1 VHNLAVRKTQT
12 AFTDAGEGP
21 AILLL
26 HGYPFDRSMWHEQVE
41 VLKANGFSAIAPDL
55 RGMGATSGKLQSGPQ
70 DKRGQAESYRTI
82 NTMDEMA
89 RDAAALLDQLHVG
102 EVVVCGLS
110 MGGYVAFE
118 FLKLFPSRVHALVLA
133 GTRAPADNEKE
144 KQARF
149 EHAHRM
155 LTEGMEPIA
164 TATMPKLLA
173 SRTLKEKPEVVDRVR
188 EMILNTD
195 PGGAAAAQRGMAVR
209 RDYSNDLSQ
218 IGVPTLIIVGRE
230 DAIRPVADA
239 EFMQRGIRNSQLEIV
254 EDAAHLTNMEQPEE
268 FNKAMLA
275 FLKSIH

>member
-1 VHNLAVRKTQT
+1 MRKTQT

-26 HGYPFDRSMWHEQVE
+26 HGYPFDRSMWQGQID
-41 VLKANGFSAIAPDL
+41 VLKASGFSAIAPDL
-55 RGMGATSGKLQSGPQ
+55 RGLGATAGKLQSVPQ
-70 DKRGQAESYRTI
+70 NNRGQTESYRTI

-133 GTRAPADNEKE
+133 GTRAPADNERE

-149 EHAHRM
+149 EQAHRM

-164 TATMPKLLA
+164 TATLPKLLA

-188 EMILNTD
+188 EMILKTD
-195 PGGAAAAQRGMAVR
+195 PGGAAAAQRGMAAR

-218 IGVPTLIIVGRE
+218 IGVPTLIMVGRE
-230 DAIRPVADA
+230 DSIRPVADA
-239 EFMQRGIRNSQLEIV
+239 EFMQRGIRNSQMEIL
-254 EDAAHLTNMEQPEE
+254 EDAAHMTNMEQPEE
-268 FNKAMLA
+268 FNKALLA

>member
-1 VHNLAVRKTQT
+1 VHNLAVRKIQT

-26 HGYPFDRSMWHEQVE
+26 HGYPFDRSMWHDQID
-41 VLKANGFSAIAPDL
+41 VLKASGFSAIAPDL
-55 RGMGATSGKLQSGPQ
+55 GGLGAMPSKRQSVQQ

-89 RDAAALLDQLHVG
+89 RDAAALLDQLHVT

-118 FLKLFPSRVHALVLA
+118 FLKLFPSRVHALILA

-149 EHAHRM
+149 EQAHRM

-164 TATMPKLLA
+164 ASTLPKLLA
-173 SRTLKEKPEVVDRVR
+173 ARTLKEKPEVVKRVR
-188 EMILNTD
+188 DMILKTD
-195 PGGAAAAQRGMAVR
+195 PAGAAAAQRGMAAR
-209 RDYSNDLSQ
+209 RDFSNDLSQ
-218 IGVPTLIIVGRE
+218 IGVPTLIMVGR
-230 DAIRPVADA
+230 DDSIRPVADA

-254 EDAAHLTNMEQPEE
+254 EDAAHMTNMEQPEV